1 MKKVLLFLMA
11 MVGLVSLNS
20 CSNDDDG
27 LKDPAYKEDAAL
39 FVITG
44 SNSPYGSIEFTESG
58 QYIITPTW
66 SNRNVAPRKGKFIG
80 TKEAASRANY
90 DGYLYGNYT
99 KVGDNEYYLE
109 GFGTIVVQ
117 SVGGTNYDLVI
128 TKDNGS
134 ELTLGARRESIY
146 QSSDMTDKL
155 CRTWRFYKV
164 HAVEYI
170 NGKKVWEDSA
180 YADDIDYNDEM
191 PSQVIFTRAGTYMVV
206 WKDELDIAYWKWEN
220 EKKGIVRYSW
230 NYDYMDDPDESG
242 TVNVSFSDGEL
253 VVYEE
258 YEEVEDGDV
267 YKEVQ
272 TTTLRE
278 VR

>member
-1 MKKVLLFLMA
+1 

-20 CSNDDDG
+20 CSKDDDG

-58 QYIITPTW
+58 QYIITPAQ

-80 TKEAASRANY
+80 TKGSASRANY

-99 KVGDNEYYLE
+99 KVGENEYYLE

-128 TKDNGS
+128 TRDNGS

-164 HAVEYI
+164 YAAEYI

-180 YADDIDYNDEM
+180 NVNDLDYDDEI

-206 WKDELDIAYWKWEN
+206 WKDEVDIAYWKWMD
-220 EKKGIVRYSW
+220 EKKGIIRYSW
-230 NYDYMDDPDESG
+230 NYNYMDDPDESG
-242 TVNVSFSDGEL
+242 TINVTFSDGEL